1 MTSENSET
9 SDPGRLLLILTDKI
23 NLKRSDKYVT
33 LSNLDIYFIWK
44 NVKKLYKNNEFKI
57 TDSTWN
63 EQFQLADESYSI
75 SRFQDYFEY
84 ILKKHEEKTVNLSI
98 RIYINKIENRI
109 MFKIK
114 TGHYLEILTRETMQP
129 LESTKN
135 KITED

>member
-33 LSNLDIYFIWK
+33 LSNLDIYYIWK